1 MKFSNKLS
9 LAILITG
16 VIVLIAVSYTI
27 YKISYNSIIKSQ
39 LLYTKSVA
47 DEVSDYIDQLLSEKV
62 KAALTLANTPIIK
75 EALEKSNRSYDNLS
89 DERRKES
96 IKLQNDKWKST
107 KDLTDNLILKFTDN
121 KVSHFLKNQ
130 QELLRGEYGEIFLT
144 NKFGALVASTSKLST
159 FAHGYKYWWL
169 GSYDNG
175 RGAVF
180 FDDRGYDDSVG
191 GYVLGLVVPIRK
203 GAEIIGIL
211 KCNLN
216 ILGSVSELIS
226 GAGLKLMGK
235 FKLTRSGGM
244 VVFEEGFEPLSTQIH
259 DPIFN
264 KMKSKN
270 SESFIINDSGEKY
283 LVGLSEI
290 SLTKGQKGY
299 GFGGTFESIDHKK
312 GNTGE
317 SWHVI
322 CYREMSVIL
331 APTIESTKSI
341 VLVGIAI
348 ILILVLVSYLFG
360 RKIAQPLI
368 AIGKA
373 TDEIGKGNFEYRI
386 DTERNDEI
394 GKLAH
399 SFNSMASKLHQT
411 TTTVELLGNEVKH
424 RKQMEEDLRKN
435 EKKYRL
441 IVENQTDMIVAFDS
455 EGFLLF
461 VSPSYCKTFDST
473 EDELVGKRFM
483 PLIHEDDRETVA
495 KVMDIVHKPPYTAY
509 VEERA
514 MTKDGW
520 RWQAWLNTA
529 ILNEEGKIESIVAV
543 GRDINERKN
552 IEDVLRESED
562 RYRELFDNMRSGVA
576 VYQAV
581 DGGENFIFVD
591 YNRAGGQ
598 MDRKNRRDVI
608 GRRVTE
614 VFPGV
619 IELGLHKVFKRVWKT
634 GKPESHPLSI
644 YKDGDLSQWRENFVY
659 KLPSGEIV
667 AVFTDETAR
676 MKAEEALRKSEKQA
690 SAALEAARGFTFSY
704 DIASGKIEW
713 DGSIEEIT
721 GYTPEEFA
729 HVDIEGWAEKI
740 HPNERDDMLSILEE
754 SVQRDRA
761 TAEYRFRIKC
771 GDYIVVSSTSL
782 TERDEK
788 GLPVRLVGILRD
800 ITETKKIHAE
810 AMRVGHLAALGELA
824 AGVAHEINNPING
837 IISYAEIL
845 KDEFNDR
852 GEDDDIPTRIIK
864 EGDRVAEIV
873 KNLLV
878 FARDRKEE
886 HSPTHIQGILSD
898 ALALV
903 ERQIAKDGIK
913 LNVDVSPDL
922 PKIKALSQEIQQ
934 VFLNIISNARY
945 ALNQR
950 FPESHEDKVFEI
962 RAETLE
968 IEERNY
974 VRIIFYD
981 RGTGIS
987 ARLLDRISEPFYSTK
1002 PKNEGTGLGLS
1013 ISHGIIENHRGKL
1026 RFESVEGEYTKVMVD
1041 LPLNKGWEL

>member
-9 LAILITG
+9 LSILITG
-16 VIVLIAVSYTI
+16 MVVLILLSFAI
-27 YKISYNSIIKSQ
+27 YKISYNTIIKSQ
-39 LLYTKSVA
+39 FMYSRAIADGVSDDIGYLLY
-47 DEVSDYIDQLLSEKV
+47 EKV
-62 KAALTLANTPIIK
+62 KTTLTLTNTPIIRK
-75 EALEKSNRSYDNLS
+75 ALDTSNASYANLPDEK
-89 DERRKES
+89 RKKS
-96 IKLQNDKWKST
+96 IKRLNEKWKST
-107 KDLTDNLILKFTDN
+107 KDPADNFILRFTDN
-121 KVSHFLKNQ
+121 KVSQFLKNQ
-130 QELLRGEYGEIFLT
+130 QALLEGEYGEIFLT

-159 FAHGYKYWWL
+159 LAHGHKYWWL

-175 RGAVF
+175 EGAVF

-203 GAEIIGIL
+203 GTEIIGIL

-216 ILGSVSELIS
+216 ILGSISELIS
-226 GAGLKLMGK
+226 GAENKLVGK
-235 FKLTRSGGM
+235 LKLTRSGGM

-259 DPIFN
+259 DSIFRRLEN
-264 KMKSKN
+264 KD
-270 SESFIINDSGEKY
+270 SESFIIDDSGEKY

-290 SLTKGQKGY
+290 KLTKGEKGY

-317 SWHVI
+317 SWYVI
-322 CYREMSVIL
+322 FYCQMSGVL
-331 APTIESTKSI
+331 APITESIKSI

-348 ILILVLVSYLFG
+348 ILILVWVSYLFG
-360 RKIAQPLI
+360 RKIAQPLT
-368 AIGKA
+368 ALGKA

-386 DTERNDEI
+386 DTARNDEI

-399 SFNSMASKLHQT
+399 SFNSMATKLHQT
-411 TTTVELLGNEVKH
+411 TTTVELLKNEVKH
-424 RKQMEEDLRKN
+424 RKQMEEDLRKS

-441 IVENQTDMIVAFDS
+441 VVNNQSDMIINFDS
-455 EGFLLF
+455 GDRLLF
-461 VSPSYCKTFDST
+461 VSPSYCKTFDKT
-473 EDELVGKRFM
+473 EDELVGKKSM
-483 PLIHEDDRETVA
+483 PLIHEDDRETVGKA
-495 KVMDIVHKPPYTAY
+495 INIIHKPPYTAY
-509 VEERA
+509 VEGRA

-520 RWQAWLNTA
+520 RWQAWLSTA
-529 ILNEEGKIESIVAV
+529 ILNEEGRVESIVSV

-552 IEDVLRESED
+552 LEEVLRESED

-576 VYQAV
+576 VYEAV
-581 DGGENFIFVD
+581 DDGDDFIFVD
-591 YNRAGGQ
+591 YNRAGGK
-598 MDRKNRRDVI
+598 MDRENKGDVI

-619 IELGLHKVFKRVWKT
+619 IEFGLHEVFKRVWKT

-644 YKDGDLSQWRENFVY
+644 YKDGDLAEWRENFVY

-667 AVFTDETAR
+667 AVFTDETTR
-676 MKAEEALRKSEKQA
+676 VKAEDALRRSEKQA
-690 SAALEAARGFTFSY
+690 SAALEAARAFTFSY

-713 DGSIEEIT
+713 AGSIEEIT

-740 HPNERDDMLSILEE
+740 HPDERDDILSILEE
-754 SVQRDRA
+754 SVQRDRT
-761 TAEYRFRIKC
+761 TAEYRLRTRC
-771 GDYIVVSSTSL
+771 GDYIVVSSISR
-782 TERDEK
+782 TERNEK
-788 GLPVRLVGILRD
+788 GLPVRQVGILQD
-800 ITETKKIHAE
+800 ITETKKIRAE
-810 AMRVGHLAALGELA
+810 AMRAGHLAALGELA

-845 KDEFNDR
+845 KDESTDR

-886 HSPTHIQGILSD
+886 HSPTHIRDILAD

-913 LNVDVSPDL
+913 LKVDVSPDL
-922 PKIKALSQEIQQ
+922 PKIKALNQEIQQ

-950 FPESHEDKVFEI
+950 FPEFHEDKVFEI
-962 RAETLE
+962 SAETLE
-968 IEERNY
+968 NKEKNY
-974 VRIIFYD
+974 VRIVFYD

-987 ARLLDRISEPFYSTK
+987 DRLLDRISEPFYSTK

-1026 RFESVEGEYTKVMVD
+1026 RFESVEGEYTKVIVD
-1041 LPLNKGWEL
+1041 LPLNMGREL